1 MKEFP
6 DGYFDLSV
14 CDPPYG
20 IGEDG
25 SKNSSRGQLAK
36 AKNYKGYI
44 GNDKK
49 PPDAEYFYQIKR
61 ISKNQIIFGANHF
74 IENFSFIRDSSCW
87 LVWDKQ
93 NGDSDF
99 ADCELA
105 YTSFKTAVRIFRFK
119 WQGMFQGDMKNKEVR
134 IHGNQKPVAL
144 YDWIFKNYATEGMK
158 ILDTH
163 LGSQSSRISAYK
175 YKMDF
180 TGYELDKYYFDQGCK
195 RFDDFK
201 SQLTLF

>member
-6 DGYFDLSV
+6 DNYFDLAV
-14 CDPPYG
+14 VDPPFG

-25 SKNSSRGQLAK
+25 GKNSSRGKLAK

-44 GNDKK
+44 GNDKN

-61 ISKNQIIFGANHF
+61 ISENQIIFGANHF
-74 IENFSFIRDSSCW
+74 IEKFAFDRNSSCW

-93 NGDSDF
+93 NGDTDF

-180 TGYELDKYYFDQGCK
+180 TGYELDPDYFEQGCK
-195 RFDDFK
+195 RFEDFK